1 LEKEIVVLLHGTL
14 TKEQRKIAQKKINIR
29 PTVMVEA
36 VKWLQVNNV
45 EKKNVDLEKVK
56 QNLEQPVILNR
67 SRTVDDSVSPDD
79 ANVEKTDTFEI
90 YFPDGTTT
98 SISGGQGSMEAL
110 VFLVP
115 LPCQLKNREGPLCT
129 CIFRYG

>member
-45 EKKNVDLEKVK
+45 E
-56 QNLEQPVILNR
+56 
-67 SRTVDDSVSPDD
+67 
-79 ANVEKTDTFEI
+79 
-90 YFPDGTTT
+90 
-98 SISGGQGSMEAL
+98 
-110 VFLVP
+110 
-115 LPCQLKNREGPLCT
+115 
-129 CIFRYG
+129 